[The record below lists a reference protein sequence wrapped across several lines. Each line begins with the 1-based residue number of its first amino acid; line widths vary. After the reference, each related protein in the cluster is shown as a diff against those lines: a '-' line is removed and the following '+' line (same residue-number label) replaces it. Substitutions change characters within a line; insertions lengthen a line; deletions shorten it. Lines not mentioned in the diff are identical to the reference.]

1 MFCFNLDSLLTLFST
16 HNTVIINVCWASYE
30 CMSLLHVSPLCKSY
44 LPPLDTVQDFFAQVG
59 HQTMSAYIE
68 NKHVMVRPT
77 KIMNNLL
84 KVCKIC
90 AFIFGIKNQPSF
102 SDLFSVK
109 NIWLGDQIFINKF
122 FWKKKS
128 KMAIFQN
135 RQFSKFF
142 HENFTDSSLG

>member
-1 MFCFNLDSLLTLFST
+1 
-16 HNTVIINVCWASYE
+16 
-30 CMSLLHVSPLCKSY
+30 MSLLHVSPLCKSY

-90 AFIFGIKNQPSF
+90 TYQSFFGIKHQPNLF
-102 SDLFSVK
+102 EFFSVK
-109 NIWLGDQIFINKF
+109 NIGLRDQILNFLKTMIFKVLCF
-122 FWKKKS
+122 L
-128 KMAIFQN
+128 KMCPIFVG
-135 RQFSKFF
+135 SV
-142 HENFTDSSLG
+142 HIW

>member
-16 HNTVIINVCWASYE
+16 HNTVIINVCWTSYE

-84 KVCKIC
+84 KVCQILYFQSHFSPSKINRIFLIFFC
-90 AFIFGIKNQPSF
+90 KKYLTRRSTLTNEIFWKLWFLKYFIF
-102 SDLFSVK
+102 
-109 NIWLGDQIFINKF
+109 
-122 FWKKKS
+122 
-128 KMAIFQN
+128 
-135 RQFSKFF
+135 
-142 HENFTDSSLG
+142 